1 MTTHEEFEK
10 FLLDISCGYG
20 DLIILVDPQEA
31 NEARQRY
38 LNGRKKALATYEDQ
52 AARIAEL
59 ENRGTSRT
67 CMERETFIAFLEAG
81 QYQSVIS
88 ERDGVAARMSY
99 LETENYAMAQNMRD
113 AEARIVELE
122 ATVAVEH
129 TTAENRL
136 ELLRTKD
143 SHIGDLEW
151 AIKCACDFL
160 YALQGNI
167 GIGEETALM
176 LQAAVNKG
184 KQDVAR

>member
-52 AARIAEL
+52 VARIAVL
-59 ENRGTSRT
+59 K
-67 CMERETFIAFLEAG
+67 
-81 QYQSVIS
+81 
-88 ERDGVAARMSY
+88 AA
-99 LETENYAMAQNMRD
+99 
-113 AEARIVELE
+113 I
-122 ATVAVEH
+122 AVER

-160 YALQGNI
+160 DALQNDM
-167 GIGEETALM
+167 GIGEQTAFM
-176 LQAAVNKG
+176 LREAVGREK
-184 KQDVAR
+184 